1 MKPVLELIIDLGFR
15 KVEDLASNITKDIQQ
30 SLNESFRMLT
40 ALNFLALVM
49 AISFVALVASLYHWV
64 LSANAIVVG
73 PIQWLLLSV
82 FIIVISAI
90 TFLAIDRKLGN
101 FKREQM
107 KQNEQWVEIG
117 SLALSFVKD
126 FYDKQKLEEEIYLL
140 RQELEKTKQ
149 HDFQTR
155 YKETTPTNL
164 HL

>member
-1 MKPVLELIIDLGFR
+1 
-15 KVEDLASNITKDIQQ
+15 
-30 SLNESFRMLT
+30 
-40 ALNFLALVM
+40 M

-82 FIIVISAI
+82 FIILISAI